1 MLMIQIAAA
10 VLLVLGSGLI
20 FRALVEIDAPTLP
33 QRIVRRHLRPA
44 EPEPRIHL
52 PKAA

>member
-1 MLMIQIAAA
+1 MIQIAAA

-33 QRIVRRHLRPA
+33 GGVVRRLRPV
-44 EPEPRIHL
+44 EPESEMHL